1 MVDRHDYVA
10 LEWVKDEIGETL
22 KLARAALDGY
32 ALQPSPQALA
42 QCWRAC
48 IKCMAAC

>member
-32 ALQPSPQALA
+32 ALQPSP
-42 QCWRAC
+42 WRAC